1 MAANPPPVGLTK
13 GAPPATS
20 PDRDRI
26 ITTVRDGS
34 LLVVVLD
41 H

>member
-1 MAANPPPVGLTK
+1 MAADPPPVGLTK
-13 GAPPATS
+13 AVPPATS

-26 ITTVRDGS
+26 IDSVRDSS